1 MAGLEKAIADQ
12 GAKSAGTESKSGS
25 GEKPG
30 SAGPA
35 AGEKKSRASRLP
47 AKVDNATFDTL
58 MQAIRGE
65 GDLAPKLNGMIA
77 AMGSTPEMRET
88 VKLTLI
94 ETFGQASDL
103 INVAKSASPE
113 IRDLFEVILTERNEN
128 VIRQVKASLPKLHSG
143 QTIAIF
149 YGAAHMD
156 QIVERLTKDLH
167 YTPGEQVWDT
177 AFTADTT
184 KSMMPP
190 AQIKAL
196 VQMMRTQLQ
205 NVKPGQGGGL
215 ESLLGLPG
223 LQGDGEK
230 AVRPGK

>member
-1 MAGLEKAIADQ
+1 
-12 GAKSAGTESKSGS
+12 
-25 GEKPG
+25 
-30 SAGPA
+30 
-35 AGEKKSRASRLP
+35 
-47 AKVDNATFDTL
+47 
-58 MQAIRGE
+58 
-65 GDLAPKLNGMIA
+65 MIA

-94 ETFGQASDL
+94 ETFGQASAL
-103 INVAKSASPE
+103 INVAKSVSPE
-113 IRDLFEVILTERNEN
+113 IRDLFEVLLTARNEN
-128 VIRQVKASLPKLHSG
+128 VIRQIKASLPKLGSG
-143 QTIAIF
+143 QTVAIF

-156 QIVERLTKDLH
+156 QIAERLTKELH
-167 YTPGEQVWDT
+167 YTPGVQVWDT
-177 AFTADTT
+177 AFTADPA

-215 ESLLGLPG
+215 EGLLGLPG
-223 LQGDGEK
+223 LQGAGEK